1 MNIHEFG
8 SRLRFVAQQRRFL
21 LLIFYIAVIAG
32 LYYLPGVFH
41 PHSVEEIRLWVMGFG
56 VCSVIHCASLTFISR
71 IAAESGCGN
80 FIPSCVGYPA
90 AAVGRSGQCHIVV
103 RYGPDRHRLHLFPL
117 AWRTLGEAYSHLCIR
132 VGAELCSYVMA
143 ANGSLVSLRC
153 Y

>member
-56 VCSVIHCASLTFISR
+56 VWGPLVYVALYTVRPLLLFP
-71 IAAESGCGN
+71 GLLLN
-80 FIPSCVGYPA
+80 LA

-103 RYGPDRHRLHLFPL
+103 RYGPDRHRLYLFPL

-143 ANGSLVSLRC
+143 ANGALVSLRC

>member
-56 VCSVIHCASLTFISR
+56 VWGPLVYVALYTVRPLPVSYTHLDVYKRQPLTVLCAMLR
-71 IAAESGCGN
+71 K
-80 FIPSCVGYPA
+80 IPC
-90 AAVGRSGQCHIVV
+90 
-103 RYGPDRHRLHLFPL
+103 
-117 AWRTLGEAYSHLCIR
+117 
-132 VGAELCSYVMA
+132 
-143 ANGSLVSLRC
+143 
-153 Y
+153 